1 VNQSQIGKLDPNAW
15 MLVIPFNLWHLTR
28 NTLKSINMQ
37 RNMTG
42 EITETV
48 TVSMRLPAPAAREES
63 AH

>member
-1 VNQSQIGKLDPNAW
+1 